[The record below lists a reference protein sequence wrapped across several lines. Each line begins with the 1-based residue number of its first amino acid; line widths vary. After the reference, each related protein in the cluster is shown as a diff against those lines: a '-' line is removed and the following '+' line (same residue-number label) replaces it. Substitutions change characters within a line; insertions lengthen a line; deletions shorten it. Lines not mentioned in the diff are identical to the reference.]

1 MKVLRD
7 VMKFLSFAFILKWG
21 GGGGGGEWGLFRVW
35 AANKVTV
42 FVYLILK
49 RGLGLRPWAT
59 HTCLKFLGPENLF
72 SAPPHHS

>member
-1 MKVLRD
+1 MKVLCD
-7 VMKFLSFAFILKWG
+7 VIKFLSFVFVLKWRWG
-21 GGGGGGEWGLFRVW
+21 GGGSRVW
-35 AANKVTV
+35 AANRVTV

-72 SAPPHHS
+72 SAPPHDS